1 MNVYICSY
9 LHVFNSA
16 FSIVC
21 MCMCMDECIC
31 GFASAVYCIIIND
44 KCALLREAYDIEKLI
59 SYHKR
64 CYMVMLIF

>member
-1 MNVYICSY
+1 
-9 LHVFNSA
+9 
-16 FSIVC
+16 